1 MDFRYSITR
10 RIIFLTLFKTAL
22 ITILMGFSVAAN
34 TLSPRPDLLQ
44 TKMQWAVLG
53 LICLEYAGVLITAVF
68 IKYWP
73 ALLRNFLIILLTVD
87 TLITGALVH
96 FTGGVMSPYY
106 ILFLIVIISCAVTLD
121 ARPTFYITFLTIT
134 LHAFV
139 SAGGYLNLL
148 PNIQGQIVTPE
159 NMAKADFAR
168 QIAISISAFATVSAL
183 SIYLAQRL
191 NTAEVSALQKTRE
204 LTMLKIRHRDILNSL
219 NDAIISISQDG
230 LITSINRRGRSM
242 LGTTAKPG
250 ANIID
255 FLPELNT
262 HKAEREVS
270 WHTYLNDTLP
280 VEISFFP
287 ARNLAMAGTVY
298 IISIRD
304 RSEIEKMETEMAK
317 QEKLAALGRMSASI
331 AHEIRNPLASISG
344 SLELLRTSISTVEG
358 DENTELFNIVFEEI
372 ERLNGIVTEILNY
385 TRKPKLEIRE
395 TNVSDLMS
403 NILILLSS
411 DSRWVERKIEV
422 NKFNDIKGYFDENS
436 FKQIIYN
443 LIINAFESSSDA
455 KVKIDVTE
463 NENMLLINICDSGP
477 GINPDVVNQIFE
489 PFFTTKNSGTGL
501 GLSIVK
507 KLVES
512 HGGTIDIQS
521 SKSGTCVNLAFP
533 KDFPYPHDHS
543 LLLKS

>member
-10 RIIFLTLFKTAL
+10 RILFLTLFKTAL

-34 TLSPRPDLLQ
+34 ALSPRPDLLQ

-53 LICLEYAGVLITAVF
+53 LICMEYAGVLVTAFF

-73 ALLRNFLIILLTVD
+73 TLLRNYLIILLTVD
-87 TLITGALVH
+87 TLITAALVH

-121 ARPTFYITFLTIT
+121 ARPTFYITFLTII
-134 LHAFV
+134 LHAVV

-148 PNIQGQIVTPE
+148 PNIEGQIVTPE
-159 NMAKADFAR
+159 NMAKANFAR
-168 QIAISISAFATVSAL
+168 QIALSISAFATVSAL

-191 NTAEVSALQKTRE
+191 NTAEVSALLKTRE

-219 NDAIISISQDG
+219 NEAIISISSEG
-230 LITSINRRGRSM
+230 IITSINRRGRLM
-242 LGTTAKPG
+242 LGTAAKPH

-270 WHTYLNDTLP
+270 WRTYLNDTLP

-287 ARNLAMAGTVY
+287 ARNLATTGTVY

-304 RSEIEKMETEMAK
+304 RSEIEKMEMEMAK

-344 SLELLRTSISTVEG
+344 SLELLRTSISTVDG

-385 TRKPKLEIRE
+385 TRTPKLDIRE
-395 TNVSDLMS
+395 TGVSELLN
-403 NILILLSS
+403 NILTLLSS
-411 DSRWVERKIEV
+411 DTRWADRKIEI
-422 NKFNDIKGYFDENS
+422 NKFDDIKGHFDENS

-443 LIINAFESSSDA
+443 LILNSFESSSDA
-455 KVKIDVTE
+455 QVKINVTE
-463 NENMLLINICDSGP
+463 KEDALVIDICDSGP
-477 GINPDVVNQIFE
+477 GINPETLNHIFE

-512 HGGTIDIQS
+512 HGGTIDIHS
-521 SKSGTCVNLAFP
+521 TKSGTCVTLFFP
-533 KDFPYPHDHS
+533 KEYAIS
-543 LLLKS
+543 S